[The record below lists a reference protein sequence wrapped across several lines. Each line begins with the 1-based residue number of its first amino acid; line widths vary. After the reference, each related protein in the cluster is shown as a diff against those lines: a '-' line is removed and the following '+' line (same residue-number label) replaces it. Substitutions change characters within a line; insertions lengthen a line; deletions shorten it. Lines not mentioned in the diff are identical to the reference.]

1 MSRLQDLLTNL
12 NREELIDLCES
23 YDNYVWQIL
32 NENEGE
38 PVCLSEYI
46 ENDWQELRKENYD

>member
-12 NREELIDLCES
+12 SRDELIDLCEN
-23 YDNYVWQIL
+23 YDSYVWQII

-46 ENDWQELRKENYD
+46 ENDWQSLRKESYE